1 LGCPWSSGGLVGQLL
16 EPVGLEH
23 QQGVVPLDVLLE
35 GDVDELGGLAG
46 HDEVVGGETGG
57 LAGGEE
63 VGDA

>member
-1 LGCPWSSGGLVGQLL
+1 MELRSPSWTASGA
-16 EPVGLEH
+16 
-23 QQGVVPLDVLLE
+23 PLDVLLE

-46 HDEVVGGETGG
+46 HEEVVDGETGG